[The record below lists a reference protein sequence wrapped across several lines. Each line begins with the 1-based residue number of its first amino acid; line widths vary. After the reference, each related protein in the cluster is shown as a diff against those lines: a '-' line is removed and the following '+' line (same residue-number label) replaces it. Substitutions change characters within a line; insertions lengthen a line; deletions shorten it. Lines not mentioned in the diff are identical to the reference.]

1 MAHLYLGLNEAEGFN
16 WGILRGGMSSVAD
29 LFVAQM
35 QDYLALGAEARMSTP
50 GILGGNWQW
59 RMEEDAIDEALTQK
73 IAEYTRIY
81 GRAPKEAK
89 RVETVVSAED
99 AEEEESV

>member
-1 MAHLYLGLNEAEGFN
+1 MEWKEDADPQDIQMARQYLGLNEEEGFH

-35 QDYLALGAEARMSTP
+35 QDYLGLGKESRMNTP

-59 RMEEDAIDEALTQK
+59 RMEPDHITPELTQK
-73 IAEYTRIY
+73 IADMTKLY
-81 GRAPKEAK
+81 GREP
-89 RVETVVSAED
+89 
-99 AEEEESV
+99 